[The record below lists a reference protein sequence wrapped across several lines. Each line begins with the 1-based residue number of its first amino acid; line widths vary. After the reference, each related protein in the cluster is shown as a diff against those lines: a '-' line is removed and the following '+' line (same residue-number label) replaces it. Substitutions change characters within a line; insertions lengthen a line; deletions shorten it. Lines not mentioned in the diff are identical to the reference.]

1 MFGFFKKKVA
11 SEATTKFVH
20 KVVPYGPNPTD
31 FIVFSGIDDEDIQ
44 KKENVWLSWQAV
56 EKLLNS
62 TSNLAEYAISLEKAM
77 NDYAEK
83 EAEKIFG
90 GLK

>member
-11 SEATTKFVH
+11 SEATAKFAH
-20 KVVPYGPNPTD
+20 KVVPYGPNPID

>member
-11 SEATTKFVH
+11 SEATTKFAH

-44 KKENVWLSWQAV
+44 KKENIWLSWQAV
-56 EKLLNS
+56 EALLNS
-62 TSNLAEYAISLEKAM
+62 TPNLAEYAISLEKAM
-77 NDYAEK
+77 NDFADEEFK
-83 EAEKIFG
+83 KMLG